1 MAHSAAWLGATQ
13 GALLIN
19 RAIVHDTG
27 PRVQILIVAIL
38 HKRDTYSKSDI
49 NNNKSKIC
57 NNACLLTDGLHDD
70 RPEAAVSLPPVYPH
84 VAILPP
90 AGAPGV
96 LQLPVVHSIAA
107 VL

>member
-38 HKRDTYSKSDI
+38 HKRGTLIQNQIIITTNLKNI
-49 NNNKSKIC
+49 TIIVK
-57 NNACLLTDGLHDD
+57 
-70 RPEAAVSLPPVYPH
+70 
-84 VAILPP
+84 
-90 AGAPGV
+90 
-96 LQLPVVHSIAA
+96 
-107 VL
+107 